1 MFFFS
6 AGDPNVIEV
15 GTSNWPVSVHRFPHR
30 ALTLCPQLCMDI
42 QPGARFP
49 ARSAD
54 ALPATHIGH
63 FT

>member
-1 MFFFS
+1 
-6 AGDPNVIEV
+6 
-15 GTSNWPVSVHRFPHR
+15 
-30 ALTLCPQLCMDI
+30 MDI